1 MISDAQLQEFL
12 HEATDLAH
20 RGGLLAKSL
29 VGKTAC
35 SRKSD
40 KSVVTE
46 ADKRVQDLIVE
57 KITRRYPTHGLIAEE
72 TTDLA
77 QSRPRGDADFVWSID
92 PIDGTRNYAS
102 GVSVYCCSV
111 ALLYQGTPIVGAIY
125 EPNVDWLFCA
135 SANTATTLNGQPVN
149 VKQRPFA
156 HETVL
161 AFTIGT
167 YAKRPA
173 YLHQL
178 MDRCTMRNTGSA
190 ALQLGMAAAGMVDL
204 TLNVSVKL
212 WDIAAGAL
220 IVERAGGTVWPI
232 DQNNHLLEKPF
243 WPMDLKNY
251 TDTLIP
257 LAAGGQPQMSDLKLI
272 MENL

>member
-1 MISDAQLQEFL
+1 MISDAQMQEFL
-12 HEATDLAH
+12 HDAADLAR
-20 RGGLLAKSL
+20 RGGSLAKSL

-35 SRKSD
+35 SRKAD
-40 KSVVTE
+40 RSVVTE

-57 KITRRYPTHGLIAEE
+57 KLTRRYPDHGLIAEE

-77 QSRPRGDADFVWSID
+77 QSRPHGDADFIWSID

-125 EPNVDWLFCA
+125 EPNLDALFCA
-135 SANTATTLNGQPVN
+135 SANTTTTLNGQPVT
-149 VKQRPFA
+149 VKRRSFDK
-156 HETVL
+156 ETVL

-190 ALQLGMAAAGMVDL
+190 ALQLAMVAAGMIDL
-204 TLNVSVKL
+204 TINVSVKL

-220 IVERAGGTVWPI
+220 IVQQAGGLVWPI
-232 DQNNHLLEKPF
+232 DPDNRLLEKSL

-257 LAAGGQPQMSDLKLI
+257 LAAGGQPQMSELKLI